1 MPLVGQTV
9 DIKIKRRDDLI
20 PSGVHLKYR
29 ITSTYN
35 GASYEGVISDVATT
49 IGGVTVEGIGVTGK
63 LCSAAT
69 FISAP
74 TSYLSSGNQ
83 ATLQANGNTF
93 SAKMLTIPFQ
103 GPTVLAIYLNCLTIG
118 ISTGALSGA
127 TLAMVKA
134 LWPELAT
141 ATNIATVTGS
151 SWQVLDDTG
160 TDVTSSIGSS
170 TGDYGYIL
178 LDPHVPTWLSQSISG
193 ANPLAKQA
201 TISVTLTYTENAIS
215 PYPPTGSN
223 AVPKGTVASHQKHA
237 RVTLFQVTP
246 ASVGGPGSGTYE
258 QVQPSEIIPYGLA
271 GFIYNI
277 EQIAQYEGSM
287 SFQEQEITDQCPI
300 GSLLNITG
308 SANAEWAAMN
318 ACLQSIDYD
327 ITAGRTA
334 LYVGPAKHL
343 GAGDLVNELRANRGP
358 RWYYLV

>member
-1 MPLVGQTV
+1 MDVIDL
-9 DIKIKRRDDLI
+9 KIKRRDDLI
-20 PSGVHLKYR
+20 PPGVHLKYR
-29 ITSTYN
+29 IKSTYN
-35 GASYEGVISDVATT
+35 GQSYEGVISDVATT
-49 IGGVTVEGIGVTGK
+49 IGGVTIEGIGVTGS

-74 TSYLSSGNQ
+74 TSYLSGGNQ
-83 ATLQANGNTF
+83 AALQANGSTCA
-93 SAKMLTIPFQ
+93 AKMATLDFN
-103 GPTVLAIYLNCLTIG
+103 GPNVLSIYLDCLTIG
-118 ISTGALSGA
+118 LSTGSLSGA

-141 ATNIATVTGS
+141 ATNIATVSGS
-151 SWQVLDDTG
+151 SWKVLADDG
-160 TDVTSSIGSS
+160 TDLTSSIGSS

-201 TISVTLTYTENAIS
+201 TIAVTLTYTENAIS

-246 ASVGGPGSGTYE
+246 VGVGGPGSGFYE

-271 GFIYNI
+271 GFIYNV
-277 EQIAQYEGSM
+277 EQICQYEGNY
-287 SFQEQEITDQCPI
+287 SFQEQEITDACPI

-318 ACLQSIDYD
+318 ACIQSIDYD
-327 ITAGRTA
+327 ITAGRTT
-334 LYVGPAKHL
+334 LQFGPAKHL